1 MTLRMT
7 WKEGVRDWGVFVRT
21 ALLRFS
27 QTRELWSSKVAF
39 TIAFFAALNYN
50 YDHKQRILTHRNTQN
65 GSKSTPIKSQSMTFW
80 TRWSKLRFPKR
91 SAKIIDDSE
100 NLQRQ
105 LVFELHNS
113 LFSFLKSVVTKF
125 TTEAVWNLVLT
136 TGGSLSS
143 PLSSSYKFQHPM
155 YYVRKAIS
163 AELKEK
169 PSLTLLQNFLLKRPL
184 LTNTSLRQNML
195 IHS

>member
-1 MTLRMT
+1 MTT
-7 WKEGVRDWGVFVRT
+7 SKESWHTGT
-21 ALLRFS
+21 
-27 QTRELWSSKVAF
+27 
-39 TIAFFAALNYN
+39 
-50 YDHKQRILTHRNTQN
+50 HKMDRNP
-65 GSKSTPIKSQSMTFW
+65 PIKSQSMTFS
-80 TRWSKLRFPKR
+80 TRWSKLLFPKR

-105 LVFELHNS
+105 LVFEPHNS

-143 PLSSSYKFQHPM
+143 SLSSSYKFQHPM
-155 YYVRKAIS
+155 YYVRKAIL

-169 PSLTLLQNFLLKRPL
+169 PSSTLWRNFLLKTPL
-184 LTNTSLRQNML
+184 LTNTSASKHAHTQL
-195 IHS
+195 IGTWNTEPYPKRTWAEVSVIM

>member
-1 MTLRMT
+1 MTVRMT

-21 ALLRFS
+21 ALLPFP
-27 QTRELWSSKVAF
+27 QTRELWSSKVAL
-39 TIAFFAALNYN
+39 TIAFFATLNYN
-50 YDHKQRILTHRNTQN
+50 FWHTETHKMDRNP
-65 GSKSTPIKSQSMTFW
+65 PIKSQSMTFW
-80 TRWSKLRFPKR
+80 TRWSKLLFPKR
-91 SAKIIDDSE
+91 SAKIVDDSE
-100 NLQRQ
+100 KLQRQ

-136 TGGSLSS
+136 TGGSLSWS
-143 PLSSSYKFQHPM
+143 LSSSYKFQHPM

-169 PSLTLLQNFLLKRPL
+169 PSSTVWRNFLLKRPL
-184 LTNTSLRQNML
+184 
-195 IHS
+195 

>member
-1 MTLRMT
+1 MTT
-7 WKEGVRDWGVFVRT
+7 SKESWHTGTHKMDW
-21 ALLRFS
+21 
-27 QTRELWSSKVAF
+27 
-39 TIAFFAALNYN
+39 NP
-50 YDHKQRILTHRNTQN
+50 
-65 GSKSTPIKSQSMTFW
+65 PIKSQSMTFS
-80 TRWSKLRFPKR
+80 TRWSKLLFPKR

-105 LVFELHNS
+105 LVFEPHNS

-143 PLSSSYKFQHPM
+143 SLSSSYKFQHPM
-155 YYVRKAIS
+155 YYVIKAIS

-169 PSLTLLQNFLLKRPL
+169 PSSTLWRNFLLKTPL
-184 LTNTSLRQNML
+184 LTNTSLRENML